1 MKKIYHS
8 PEFITKDFSKD
19 VITMSP
25 VSEYNAFDDTS
36 AWGDSW
42 NN

>member
-25 VSEYNAFDDTS
+25 VSEYNAFDDKATFNS
-36 AWGDSW
+36 SW